1 MGFLSPWFLAG
12 MVAVGLPLWLHL
24 LRQFRRTPR
33 PFSSLMFFER
43 RVQSSTKH
51 RRLRYLAL
59 LAMRLALLI
68 LLALAFANPFV
79 NRTSAQIKRRG
90 LAVIAVDRSFSMRYS
105 DRLAQAKLAAERMID
120 GLPARSGAEILAVD
134 AHVES
139 LTRPETD
146 KGILRAAV
154 ESIQPTDQ
162 TSSFG
167 EFSRA
172 LRVMDQTTGM
182 RLEAHLFSDVQQT
195 SMPANFRDL
204 EVGPHTSLAIHPAV
218 QGNAPNWAVENVT
231 APAHVFD
238 PNQVRVTATIA
249 GWQTPPAAHKVSL
262 LLDGKVVAT
271 KQVTVPDCGRTQVE
285 FLGFPI
291 PYGVHHGELRLEPH
305 DKLPQ
310 DDSFAFA
317 MERSDPRRVLFLYA
331 RGRSKDAFFY
341 KAAMESSNGTGLT
354 VQSEPLDQAPGEDF
368 SKYAFVVLNDPGS
381 MDKKLERDLC
391 NWVSKGGAVL
401 MAAGPETAQAEK
413 IPLAAELVSE
423 TSQTQGAGLVDN
435 GDAALLGAGQ
445 FQNVQFFKTAR
456 ITLKPTARL
465 IARFA
470 DGTPLLFEQ
479 PSGEGRILVFA
490 STLDNSMND
499 FPVHAS
505 FLPFVV
511 QTGAY
516 LSGAED
522 TPSSV
527 AVGSP
532 VTLRRTQGQTTA
544 ADVIGPDGKHELSLR
559 EAARALSYDL
569 PQEGFY
575 EVQRADG
582 RRVVLAAHADRRES
596 DLTPVPADTLELWR
610 NTGEKATDPVS
621 GAADQ
626 ETRPYS
632 LWRYVLAL
640 VLLAALIESIFANRY
655 LRGERQ
661 TA

>member
-12 MVAVGLPLWLHL
+12 LVAVGLPLWLHL

-79 NRTSAQIKRRG
+79 NRTSSQIKRRG
-90 LAVIAVDRSFSMRYS
+90 LTVIAVDRSFSMRFGK
-105 DRLAQAKLAAERMID
+105 RLELAKADAHQLINS
-120 GLPARSGAEILAVD
+120 LPARSSTEVLALD

-139 LTRPETD
+139 MTKPETD
-146 KGILRAAV
+146 KGALHAAV
-154 ESIQPTDQ
+154 DSIAANDQ
-162 TSSFG
+162 ASSYG
-167 EFSRA
+167 EFSRS

-182 RLEAHLFSDVQQT
+182 RLQTHLFSDVQKT
-195 SMPANFRDL
+195 SMPGAFTDL
-204 EVGPHTSLAIHPAV
+204 EVGPHTSLQIHSVAKA
-218 QGNAPNWAVENVT
+218 NAPNWAIESVT
-231 APAHVFD
+231 APAHVYD
-238 PNQVRVTATIA
+238 PNHTRVTGTVT
-249 GWQTPPAAHKVSL
+249 GWQTQQATRKVSF
-262 LLDGKVVAT
+262 LLDGKVVSS
-271 KQVTVPDCGRTQVE
+271 KDVTVPECGHAQVE
-285 FLGFPI
+285 FLGFQI
-291 PYGVHHGELRLEPH
+291 PYGTHRAELRLEPH
-305 DKLPQ
+305 DELSE
-310 DDSFAFA
+310 DDSFTFA
-317 MERSDPRRVLFLYA
+317 MERSDPRRILFLYA

-341 KAAMESSNGTGLT
+341 KAAMESSSDTGLT
-354 VQSEPLDQAPGEDF
+354 VQSEPLDQAAGEDF
-368 SKYAFVVLNDPGS
+368 TKYAFVVLNDPGL
-381 MDKKLERDLC
+381 MDKKLERELC
-391 NWVSKGGAVL
+391 DYVSKGGAAFVAVGTNTGQEGRIP
-401 MAAGPETAQAEK
+401 MAGESLSAGN
-413 IPLAAELVSE
+413 
-423 TSQTQGAGLVDN
+423 QTQGAGPVDN
-435 GDAALLGAGQ
+435 SDAALRGAGQ
-445 FQNVQFFKTAR
+445 FQNVQFFHTPN
-456 ITLKPTARL
+456 ITLKPEARL

-470 DGTPLLFEQ
+470 DGSPLLLEQ
-479 PSGEGRILVFA
+479 PAGEGKILVLA
-490 STLDNSMND
+490 STLDNSAND

-516 LSGAED
+516 LSGAEE

-532 VTLRRTQGQTTA
+532 IALRRTQGQTTA

-569 PQEGFY
+569 PSEGFF

-582 RRVVLAAHADRRES
+582 RRAVFAAHADRRES
-596 DLTPVPADTLELWR
+596 DLTPIPAETLELWR
-610 NTGEKATDPVS
+610 NTGSNAVDPAT
-621 GAADQ
+621 GATDQ
-626 ETRPYS
+626 ETKPYS

-640 VLLAALIESIFANRY
+640 VLLAALVESIFASRY
-655 LRGERQ
+655 MRGERQ